1 MFPNLFHVKSVHR
14 QVRLN
19 EVLARLEG
27 AKIQH
32 KILKPPKSSMI
43 PGCRHCR
50 IRMKNSCGRKV
61 LANVSSRDKPV
72 FIAKL
77 EHFVEK
83 EVNRIASE
91 KRSECREVS
100 CDHLLCDQKK
110 LDAELAIYKS
120 AFEVLLTKIRT
131 FKPLLSRI
139 KSTYDKCIEVRDD
152 RMKLMEIVSSKLE
165 TFKKTVEK
173 KIDTIERTGTGK
185 VGALMREKSCLTET
199 VAKLRADLEESNGKI
214 NCLRHELL
222 DCEEREIRRI
232 VNQRRQNIE
241 PSSGG
246 AKETKMVRRQTAQ
259 SRRLLEDPV
268 LMNICLERA
277 RKDLSTAHRKIAEL
291 EDTFREVVPKWEL
304 ERLENRH
311 QAFEREYRNLS
322 QEFEALSKE
331 HEALK
336 VNFEVVRE
344 QKNSLRDRCKILAHT
359 NTPRPDWSKCGQFIQ
374 GGVQRW
380 RDITAK
386 KSSEDRLTI
395 LLSELCGVA
404 SAEND
409 YFVGQGTDPS
419 VPVFLRY
426 KGKMKNRKLGRREVS
441 ILINDIWK
449 SRMASDMG
457 TPMGEYVLKYFSERY
472 HISLLRYEW
481 IYNLYYAC
489 QRLVYDDQIGLFW
502 NILWGNVV
510 EEAYHAPRK
519 EFVLLKRMM
528 EMRMEDKKINA
539 LLAQDLMDVM
549 DVMYPQK
556 SNRDIENIVYAAGKQ
571 LGIDPSTEAFDV
583 AKLFAQTEEGWERG
597 DFARELAR
605 QTKQEITEFGKGIL
619 HSINIH
625 DKTSEVT
632 VEMLKKGFME
642 VDEDIHQN
650 LLTQHLKWIYK
661 VQDLS
666 KAKPMVSSAI
676 VRQMLNGYIRRSQLK
691 NHRRN

>member
-1 MFPNLFHVKSVHR
+1 MLPNLLAVKSVHR

-19 EVLARLEG
+19 EVLARLEN
-27 AKIQH
+27 AKTQH
-32 KILKPPKSSMI
+32 EILKPPKSSI
-43 PGCRHCR
+43 VPGCRHCR

-61 LANVSSRDKPV
+61 FPNASRYKPV

-77 EHFVEK
+77 ELFVEK
-83 EVNRIASE
+83 ELNRIE
-91 KRSECREVS
+91 KGSECREVG
-100 CDHLLCDQKK
+100 CDHLLCEQKK
-110 LDAELAIYKS
+110 LDAELAVYKS
-120 AFEVLLTKIRT
+120 AFELLLTKITT
-131 FKPLLSRI
+131 FKPILSRI
-139 KSTYDKCIEVRDD
+139 KSTYDKCIEVRED
-152 RMKLMEIVSSKLE
+152 RMKLMEIVSSKLDA
-165 TFKKTVEK
+165 FKKTVEK

-199 VAKLRADLEESNGKI
+199 VAKLKADLEESGAKI
-214 NCLRHELL
+214 NNLREELL
-222 DCEEREIRRI
+222 ECEEREIRRI

-241 PSSGG
+241 PSSRG
-246 AKETKMVRRQTAQ
+246 AKETRMGRQTTQ
-259 SRRLLEDPV
+259 TRRLDEDPV
-268 LMNICLERA
+268 LMSVCLQRA
-277 RKDLSTAHRKIAEL
+277 RKDLSSAHRKIAEL

-322 QEFEALSKE
+322 QEFEALNKE

-336 VNFEVVRE
+336 LNFEVVRE

-449 SRMASDMG
+449 NRMGSDMG

-583 AKLFAQTEEGWERG
+583 GKLFAQTEEGWERG

-605 QTKQEITEFGKGIL
+605 QMKQEITEFGKGIL
-619 HSINIH
+619 HSVNIY

-642 VDEDIHQN
+642 VDEDIPQN

-676 VRQMLNGYIRRSQLK
+676 VRQMLNGYIRRSQPK